1 MKVKT
6 SVTLS
11 TELISSIDDL
21 IGQGQ
26 NRSVF
31 LEAAAWEHITRL
43 RRKQRNLND
52 LQIINQHA
60 DELNEEAVD
69 ALSFQIEL

>member
-11 TELISSIDDL
+11 TELITNIDQWV
-21 IGQGQ
+21 GPGQ
-26 NRSVF
+26 NRSLF
-31 LEAAAWEHITRL
+31 LEAAAWEHIARL

-52 LQIINQHA
+52 LQLINQHA
-60 DELNEEAVD
+60 DELNEEAAD